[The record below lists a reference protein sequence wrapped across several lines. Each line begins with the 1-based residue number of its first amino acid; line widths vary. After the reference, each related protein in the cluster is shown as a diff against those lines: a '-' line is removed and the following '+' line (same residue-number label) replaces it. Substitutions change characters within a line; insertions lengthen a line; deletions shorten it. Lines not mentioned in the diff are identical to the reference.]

1 MTDHVRVLIVDDQ
14 RPFRDAAKVVFNLL
28 DDFDVVGEATS
39 GEQALELTDELRPDL
54 VVMDINLPGMS
65 GVDATRQLTAR
76 HPETVA
82 ILVSTYEVNALP
94 HGASTSGA
102 LAYLHK
108 EHLDPDLI
116 EELWN
121 EREVGLWRTA

>member
-1 MTDHVRVLIVDDQ
+1 MTGRVRVLIVDDQ

-28 DDFDVVGEATS
+28 DDFEVVGEATS
-39 GEQALELTDELRPDL
+39 GEEALALAESLRPDL
-54 VVMDINLPGMS
+54 VVMDINLPGIN
-65 GVDATRQLTAR
+65 GVDATRQLAAQ
-76 HPETVA
+76 HPGTFT

-108 EHLDPDLI
+108 EHFDPDLI
-116 EELWN
+116 EELWG
-121 EREVGLWRTA
+121 EREEGLWRTA